1 MLPRDGSLEIRCPR
15 CGGRAAFDE
24 PFQFI
29 SGRAAAGLPLE
40 EMKRW
45 GGWYVR
51 EKYPS
56 LLRWKAPR
64 GPEQYLTTGR
74 DRLGGGYRLW
84 HRGVVR
90 CRACHLVAVHVLGWP
105 GDAYFQW
112 NVRGT
117 RLWALDAS
125 HARVLL
131 HYIEST
137 LRDPARYPGYQRSLR
152 KLPATILAARS
163 RDVVARKI
171 RATLQA
177 SGESVEL
184 SP

>member
-24 PFQFI
+24 PFQFV
-29 SGRAAAGLPLE
+29 SARAAHAPPEQGI
-40 EMKRW
+40 RW

-56 LLRWKAPR
+56 VLRWKAPR
-64 GPEQYLTTGR
+64 GSHQFLSTGPQR
-74 DRLGGGYRLW
+74 STGGYRLW

-90 CRACHLVAVHVLGWP
+90 CRECHLVAVHVLRWP

-117 RLWALDAS
+117 RLWALDAN

-152 KLPATILAARS
+152 ELPAAILAARS
-163 RDVVARKI
+163 RDVIAKKI

-177 SGESVEL
+177 SGESSEL
-184 SP
+184 SA

>member
-1 MLPRDGSLEIRCPR
+1 MPTRDACLEIRCPR

-29 SGRAAAGLPLE
+29 PTGASKDRPLGE
-40 EMKRW
+40 LKQW

-56 LLRWKAPR
+56 VLRWKPPR
-64 GPEQYLTTGR
+64 GFGQYLFT
-74 DRLGGGYRLW
+74 GGGRSSGGYALRR
-84 HRGVVR
+84 RGVVR
-90 CRACHLVAVHVLGWP
+90 CRECHLVAVHVLSWP

-117 RLWALDAS
+117 RLWALDAN

-137 LRDPARYPGYQRSLR
+137 LRDPARHPAYQHSLR
-152 KLPATILAARS
+152 KLPAAILAARS
-163 RDVVARKI
+163 RHVVAKKI

-177 SGESVEL
+177 SGEAEL
-184 SP
+184 SA

>member
-24 PFQFI
+24 PFQFL
-29 SGRAAAGLPLE
+29 SARKAQGLPDTG
-40 EMKRW
+40 KRW

-56 LLRWKAPR
+56 VLRWKAPR
-64 GPEQYLTTGR
+64 GSHQYLTTGR

-84 HRGVVR
+84 HRAVVR
-90 CRACHLVAVHVLGWP
+90 CRACHLVAVHVLRWP

-112 NVRGT
+112 KVRGT
-117 RLWALDAS
+117 RLWALDAN

-131 HYIEST
+131 HYIESS

-152 KLPATILAARS
+152 KLPAAILAARS
-163 RDVVARKI
+163 REVVARKI
-171 RATLQA
+171 SATLQA
-177 SGESVEL
+177 SGERAAL
-184 SP
+184 SA